1 MARLE
6 NSLGGLR
13 LFESV
18 GSVLEIRPPD
28 GAHTVSR
35 KISIPPELDVCLA
48 LDRFAF
54 FEILFFERKEFFLYS
69 HQDLSSTDLLPLRG
83 MISTK
88 PPVFASRT
96 CNSICDA
103 RTQTLLSASFLG
115 NTGRVHAN
123 PCFLY

>member
-54 FEILFFERKEFFLYS
+54 FEILFFERIEFFLYS
-69 HQDLSSTDLLPLRG
+69 HQDLSSTDLLPLRD

-88 PPVFASRT
+88 PGIYIPYLRLNWWREDSDFAQYIFPR
-96 CNSICDA
+96 
-103 RTQTLLSASFLG
+103 
-115 NTGRVHAN
+115 
-123 PCFLY
+123 